1 MWEQRQPTADGCTG
15 KGQRPLAH
23 CPSDGGM
30 NTQTISLARVA
41 MVNGLQWQLFP
52 VDFKTEEGT
61 FSVYLYAINREH
73 AAAILLELKET
84 AVLRDGDL
92 AGIARND

>member
-1 MWEQRQPTADGCTG
+1 M
-15 KGQRPLAH
+15 
-23 CPSDGGM
+23 SY
-30 NTQTISLARVA
+30 QTISLAQAAV
-41 MVNGLQWQLFP
+41 VNGLQWQLYP

-84 AVLRDGDL
+84 AVLHDADL
-92 AGIARND
+92 ASITRND

>member
-1 MWEQRQPTADGCTG
+1 
-15 KGQRPLAH
+15 
-23 CPSDGGM
+23 M

-41 MVNGLQWQLFP
+41 TVNGLQWQLYP

-92 AGIARND
+92 VGIARND

>member
-1 MWEQRQPTADGCTG
+1 MA
-15 KGQRPLAH
+15 AH
-23 CPSDGGM
+23 P
-30 NTQTISLARVA
+30 A
-41 MVNGLQWQLFP
+41 
-52 VDFKTEEGT
+52 DFKTEEGT

-92 AGIARND
+92 AGITRND

>member
-1 MWEQRQPTADGCTG
+1 
-15 KGQRPLAH
+15 
-23 CPSDGGM
+23 M
-30 NTQTISLARVA
+30 NKQTISLARVA
-41 MVNGLQWQLFP
+41 VVNGLQWQLFP

-92 AGIARND
+92 VGITRND

>member
-1 MWEQRQPTADGCTG
+1 MC
-15 KGQRPLAH
+15 
-23 CPSDGGM
+23 
-30 NTQTISLARVA
+30 NQTISLARVA
-41 MVNGLQWQLFP
+41 MVNGLQWQLYP

-92 AGIARND
+92 AGITRND

>member
-1 MWEQRQPTADGCTG
+1 
-15 KGQRPLAH
+15 
-23 CPSDGGM
+23 M
-30 NTQTISLARVA
+30 NKQTISLARVA
-41 MVNGLQWQLFP
+41 VVNGLQWQLFP

>member
-1 MWEQRQPTADGCTG
+1 
-15 KGQRPLAH
+15 
-23 CPSDGGM
+23 M

-92 AGIARND
+92 VSITRND

>member
-1 MWEQRQPTADGCTG
+1 
-15 KGQRPLAH
+15 
-23 CPSDGGM
+23 M

-92 AGIARND
+92 VGITHND

>member
-1 MWEQRQPTADGCTG
+1 
-15 KGQRPLAH
+15 
-23 CPSDGGM
+23 M

-73 AAAILLELKET
+73 AAAVLLELKET

-92 AGIARND
+92 VSITRND

>member
-1 MWEQRQPTADGCTG
+1 
-15 KGQRPLAH
+15 
-23 CPSDGGM
+23 M
-30 NTQTISLARVA
+30 NTQAISLARVA
-41 MVNGLQWQLFP
+41 LVNGQQWQLYP

-84 AVLRDGDL
+84 AVLREGDL
-92 AGIARND
+92 VDITRND

>member
-1 MWEQRQPTADGCTG
+1 MPTENQPERTCKTLISNHA
-15 KGQRPLAH
+15 
-23 CPSDGGM
+23 
-30 NTQTISLARVA
+30 ISLTQAA
-41 MVNGLQWQLFP
+41 MVNGLQWQLYP

-84 AVLRDGDL
+84 AALRDGDL
-92 AGIARND
+92 VGITHND

>member
-1 MWEQRQPTADGCTG
+1 
-15 KGQRPLAH
+15 
-23 CPSDGGM
+23 M
-30 NTQTISLARVA
+30 NKQTISLARVA
-41 MVNGLQWQLFP
+41 MVNSLQWQLFP

-92 AGIARND
+92 VGITRND

>member
-1 MWEQRQPTADGCTG
+1 MPTENQPDRDRA
-15 KGQRPLAH
+15 AH
-23 CPSDGGM
+23 IRNQGIFL
-30 NTQTISLARVA
+30 TQSAV
-41 MVNGLQWQLFP
+41 VNGLQWQLYP

-92 AGIARND
+92 AGITRND

>member
-1 MWEQRQPTADGCTG
+1 MPTENQPERAS
-15 KGQRPLAH
+15 RANI
-23 CPSDGGM
+23 SY
-30 NTQTISLARVA
+30 QTISLAQAAV
-41 MVNGLQWQLFP
+41 VNGLQWQLYP

>member
-1 MWEQRQPTADGCTG
+1 MPTENQPERAS
-15 KGQRPLAH
+15 RENI
-23 CPSDGGM
+23 SY
-30 NTQTISLARVA
+30 QTISLAQAAV
-41 MVNGLQWQLFP
+41 VNGLRWQLYP

-92 AGIARND
+92 AGITRND

>member
-1 MWEQRQPTADGCTG
+1 MQEQ
-15 KGQRPLAH
+15 
-23 CPSDGGM
+23 S
-30 NTQTISLARVA
+30 ISLAQVT
-41 MVNGLQWQLFP
+41 MVNGLQWKLYP

-61 FSVYLYAINREH
+61 FSVYLYAINREQ

-92 AGIARND
+92 AGITHND

>member
-1 MWEQRQPTADGCTG
+1 MPTENQPNRAFG
-15 KGQRPLAH
+15 AH
-23 CPSDGGM
+23 
-30 NTQTISLARVA
+30 ISSQSIALARVA
-41 MVNGLQWQLFP
+41 MVNGLQWQLYP

-73 AAAILLELKET
+73 AAAVLLELKET

-92 AGIARND
+92 AGITRND

>member
-1 MWEQRQPTADGCTG
+1 
-15 KGQRPLAH
+15 
-23 CPSDGGM
+23 M

-41 MVNGLQWQLFP
+41 MVNGLQWQLYP

-84 AVLRDGDL
+84 AVLRDGEL
-92 AGIARND
+92 VGIARND

>member
-1 MWEQRQPTADGCTG
+1 
-15 KGQRPLAH
+15 
-23 CPSDGGM
+23 M
-30 NTQTISLARVA
+30 NRKAISLSRVA
-41 MVNGLQWQLFP
+41 VVNGLQWQLYP

-92 AGIARND
+92 AGITRND

>member
-1 MWEQRQPTADGCTG
+1 
-15 KGQRPLAH
+15 
-23 CPSDGGM
+23 M
-30 NTQTISLARVA
+30 NPQTISLARGA
-41 MVNGLQWQLFP
+41 MVNGLQWQLYP

-92 AGIARND
+92 VGIARND

>member
-1 MWEQRQPTADGCTG
+1 MSHNCAYVQQHYQVPAEVGV
-15 KGQRPLAH
+15 K
-23 CPSDGGM
+23 
-30 NTQTISLARVA
+30 
-41 MVNGLQWQLFP
+41 WQLYP

-92 AGIARND
+92 AGITRND

>member
-1 MWEQRQPTADGCTG
+1 
-15 KGQRPLAH
+15 
-23 CPSDGGM
+23 M

-61 FSVYLYAINREH
+61 FSVYLYAINR
-73 AAAILLELKET
+73 
-84 AVLRDGDL
+84 
-92 AGIARND
+92 

>member
-1 MWEQRQPTADGCTG
+1 
-15 KGQRPLAH
+15 
-23 CPSDGGM
+23 M

-41 MVNGLQWQLFP
+41 MVNGLQWQLYP

-73 AAAILLELKET
+73 AAAILQELKET
-84 AVLRDGDL
+84 AVLREGDL
-92 AGIARND
+92 VGITRND

>member
-1 MWEQRQPTADGCTG
+1 
-15 KGQRPLAH
+15 
-23 CPSDGGM
+23 M

-41 MVNGLQWQLFP
+41 MVNGLQWQLYP

-61 FSVYLYAINREH
+61 FSIYLYAINREH

>member
-1 MWEQRQPTADGCTG
+1 
-15 KGQRPLAH
+15 
-23 CPSDGGM
+23 M

-73 AAAILLELKET
+73 AAATLLELKET
-84 AVLRDGDL
+84 AVLREGDL
-92 AGIARND
+92 VGITRND